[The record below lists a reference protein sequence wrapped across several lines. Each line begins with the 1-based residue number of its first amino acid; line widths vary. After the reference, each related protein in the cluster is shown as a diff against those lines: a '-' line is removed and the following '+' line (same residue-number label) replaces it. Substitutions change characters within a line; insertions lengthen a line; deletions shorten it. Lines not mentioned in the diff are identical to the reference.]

1 MAENAVVLQ
10 EQVFVR
16 KFIKLHDKYMAY
28 VNDCFANHTL
38 FHKLPVDGNDVE
50 LKESIIQYLVAG
62 AAMGRAH
69 YHIARRNGQRRSSI
83 HVHPQIKFSGDLVTV
98 TPDIFQVLLSS
109 DGEFILLAFDGL
121 WDYMNR
127 NQLRQHGDVQIV
139 RRLEEQL
146 WTDVHKIM
154 SASS

>member
-1 MAENAVVLQ
+1 MGVKSRCIDRMIVGKAMEGRSLTFSALVGSEGCVGKGKARVLI
-10 EQVFVR
+10 EGCLERSGFKIERFLGVTSIV
-16 KFIKLHDKYMAY
+16 M
-28 VNDCFANHTL
+28 
-38 FHKLPVDGNDVE
+38 LPVDGNDVE

-83 HVHPQIKFSGDLVTV
+83 HVHPQ
-98 TPDIFQVLLSS
+98 
-109 DGEFILLAFDGL
+109 
-121 WDYMNR
+121 